1 MNRKNES
8 LRITEDVQCRYRTLQ
23 KNGVRLIWEL
33 TGRCNLHCRHC
44 FAAVASAGA
53 SSARELTTKQA
64 FSVIDQ
70 FRELPVA
77 KVMLTGGEVMVRK
90 DLECI
95 VEYMRHKN
103 KDIVIDITTNA
114 LLLTDETIKTL
125 QACGIDE
132 ISVSLDGPEAV
143 YKNVRGKNADYGKL
157 LHNIQRLCDSGIHVD
172 GIMVL
177 NRLTAETIEE
187 TIDLACR
194 LGLSSFTISNL
205 DVLPHSDFD
214 YEGLRLTPEEIEKS
228 LRQIDRLREI
238 YAQKLILRTTGFTGT
253 DCSGKQICTNKN
265 ILAINRNGMY
275 CHCLN
280 AYTPEE
286 DFLDSRSVTLGSAFE
301 YFNGRI

>member
-1 MNRKNES
+1 MSN
-8 LRITEDVQCRYRTLQ
+8 TCV
-23 KNGVRLIWEL
+23 
-33 TGRCNLHCRHC
+33 
-44 FAAVASAGA
+44 
-53 SSARELTTKQA
+53 
-64 FSVIDQ
+64 
-70 FRELPVA
+70 
-77 KVMLTGGEVMVRK
+77 
-90 DLECI
+90 
-95 VEYMRHKN
+95 HKN

-238 YAQKLILRTTGFTGT
+238 YAQKAHSENHRDLPAQTVPVN
-253 DCSGKQICTNKN
+253 QICTNKN